1 MGGVVAARPSP
12 LLLKFEAPPP
22 TACCCSHNNKQ
33 IVWGLICVIFL
44 GQFTMPLQAHFKPTS
59 ITTTSRSS
67 SSTDVSFSFPR
78 ALSSSFSHFRRFSSL
93 PSLSA
98 TSLTRVADD
107 NHIYPRLPGRALT
120 LLPDDPESFDFFVEF
135 LFLDAAALAAVLS
148 IIGMTLTLKGWH
160 MKFKRPDLKWATV
173 RAYPPVSFLLAIISC
188 VILILVNRGPLVT
201 AIVGSYMA
209 LLGVFLV
216 ASTIRLVQ
224 SIKGLTSKMAQ
235 ASGFYMSSNGRWAP

>member
-120 LLPDDPESFDFFVEF
+120 LLSDNLLTYREF
-135 LFLDAAALAAVLS
+135 LYILLPPLALIASIFGIILTWMGSFVL
-148 IIGMTLTLKGWH
+148 
-160 MKFKRPDLKWATV
+160 
-173 RAYPPVSFLLAIISC
+173 
-188 VILILVNRGPLVT
+188 
-201 AIVGSYMA
+201 
-209 LLGVFLV
+209 
-216 ASTIRLVQ
+216 
-224 SIKGLTSKMAQ
+224 
-235 ASGFYMSSNGRWAP
+235 